1 MNAGAKKIR
10 VAMLGSFPPQIQGI
24 PEYCGPLVSAIS
36 HHADVTAL
44 GFKNMYPAWLFPGEK
59 RAMDPVRQPP
69 NGPYMTVR
77 HRLAW
82 YNPAGWLF
90 QAMTARVDILH
101 VQWWSLPLFP
111 VAFTAVLAS
120 KFLGRKIVVT
130 VHNALS
136 HEASPG
142 FLRATRWMCRWA
154 DHLIVHSEQNVRQ
167 LLEVY
172 GMEAARITRI
182 PHGAAMT
189 EARSMPREAARN
201 ELGLPRD
208 AVVFLNFGMIRPY
221 KGVDILLRAFADVV
235 RRYPQAHLV
244 IAGKPWTDWAPY
256 QQQIEE
262 AGMGGHVH
270 LFLEYIPEA
279 RVPVFISAV
288 DLIVAPYVHFDA
300 QSGVGM
306 LAMPCRKPLLV
317 SDTGGLPEWVA
328 REPRWVVPKG
338 DAQAL
343 ADRLGAFLEN
353 PAEATVAFQ
362 AVADQVLAEC
372 NWDHIALRHLEVYK
386 RVLTPAE

>member
-1 MNAGAKKIR
+1 MNAGAKRIR

-24 PEYCGPLVSAIS
+24 PEYCGPLASAIS
-36 HHADVTAL
+36 HHAEVTAL
-44 GFKNMYPAWLFPGEK
+44 GFKKMYPARLFPGEK
-59 RAMDPVRQPP
+59 RAMDPSRQAPEGP
-69 NGPYMTVR
+69 NLTVR
-77 HRLAW
+77 HRLSW

-90 QAMTARVDILH
+90 QPMAARADILH

-111 VAFTAVLAS
+111 VAFTALLVS
-120 KFLGRKIVVT
+120 KLLGRKIVVT

-142 FLRATRWMCRWA
+142 FLHATRWMCRWA

-172 GMEAARITRI
+172 GVEAARVTRI
-182 PHGAAMT
+182 PHGAALT
-189 EARSMPREAARN
+189 EARSVPRETAR
-201 ELGLPRD
+201 EALGLPRD

-221 KGVDILLRAFADVV
+221 KGVDILLRAFAEVV

-256 QQQIEE
+256 QHLIDE
-262 AGMGGHVH
+262 AGIRDQVH

-279 RVPVFISAV
+279 RLPVLMAAV

-306 LAMPCRKPLLV
+306 LAMPYRKPLLV

-328 REPRWVVPKG
+328 RDPQWVVPKG
-338 DAQAL
+338 DVQAL
-343 ADRLGAFLEN
+343 ADRLGAFLEH
-353 PAEATVAFQ
+353 PAQATAAFQTVA
-362 AVADQVLAEC
+362 DKVLAEC

-386 RVLTPAE
+386 GVFTPAG